1 MGVIGI
7 GGSPLPPIPP
17 ILFITENRLTEF
29 ELLKTIFF
37 QVGIIGAGSLIGFV
51 YVIPWLNSKMGLHA
65 VTEGELKV
73 IRANPVLRVWFKN
86 VRKWFDHPILM
97 LGGSLVWGVA
107 FILLTGTLYILVTDI
122 GWLDAWRTY
131 MTDPDYIGFFLM
143 ARASGQPNGA
153 HLPSYIAMALL
164 GTFVAFKYRKGYFAD
179 AFQGIMVVGF
189 AVAVHEGLW
198 MFAYWGQYYGVLGLA
213 EGANFIEDFFF
224 FVMSLMLVYTFWKS
238 PLRTIPL
245 RTFAWPVII
254 YSTFLLV
261 WFAIGLP
268 ITTVNNF
275 QVGQGVF
282 GVTRWFAVPWVNGI
296 EIASWLLI
304 AGSFAWVIRRA

>member
-1 MGVIGI
+1 MIGI
-7 GGSPLPPIPP
+7 GGIAIPPFP
-17 ILFITENRLTEF
+17 ILFIAENKLTEF

-51 YVIPWLNSKMGLHA
+51 YVIPWLNSKMGLHP

-73 IRANPVLRVWFKN
+73 IRANPVLKVWFKN

-107 FILLTGTLYILVTDI
+107 FILLTGTLYILVTDV
-122 GWLDAWRTY
+122 GWLDAWRAY
-131 MTDPDYIGFFLM
+131 MVDPDYVGFFLM

-198 MFAYWGQYYGVLGLA
+198 MIAYWGQYYGVLGLA

-224 FVMSLMLVYTFWKS
+224 FVMSLMLIYTYWKS

-245 RTFAWPVII
+245 RWFAWPVII
-254 YSTFLLV
+254 YSAFLFV

-282 GVTRWFAVPWVNGI
+282 GVTQWFAVPWVNGI

-304 AGSFAWVIRRA
+304 AGSFAWVIHRA

>member
-1 MGVIGI
+1 MDVIGI

-17 ILFITENRLTEF
+17 ILFIAENRLTQF

-73 IRANPVLRVWFKN
+73 IRANPVLKIWFKN

-131 MTDPDYIGFFLM
+131 MVDPDYIGFFLM

-224 FVMSLMLVYTFWKS
+224 FVMSLMLIYTYWKS

-254 YSTFLLV
+254 YSAFLLM

-275 QVGQGVF
+275 QVGQGIY
-282 GVTRWFAVPWVNGI
+282 GVTQWFASPWVNGI